1 MLKAALDFSG
11 SELSFAV
18 VDAGGATVA
27 SCLVDLPGRDSSS
40 LPVLVGEAL
49 RNASLTYDDVDAWTV
64 GAGPGSFTALRVA
77 AAFVLGVVQG
87 KDKPVRGLPSP
98 CGFEGETPFGD
109 RVLALYDGRKR
120 ELLGFGLRREGGF
133 WLPDGFQGVLED
145 PSKLESVRSSYDT
158 FAARPCDLDAVRAFA
173 PDLPVDPAPH
183 VNAAILAS
191 IPEGLCDMQATDLI
205 YLRPPVFVDPK
216 PIRTFPEV

>member
-98 CGFEGETPFGD
+98 CGSD
-109 RVLALYDGRKR
+109 AKAVS
-120 ELLGFGLRREGGF
+120 GFPTASRAFWRTRRNLSPSGAPTIPLRRV
-133 WLPDGFQGVLED
+133 P
-145 PSKLESVRSSYDT
+145 
-158 FAARPCDLDAVRAFA
+158 
-173 PDLPVDPAPH
+173 
-183 VNAAILAS
+183 AILTRS
-191 IPEGLCDMQATDLI
+191 GRSLPTSPSTP
-205 YLRPPVFVDPK
+205 RPM
-216 PIRTFPEV
+216 